1 MKTDPSIPGPLNRKN
16 NIRLTRPRIWIE
28 HATILLLEVLPR
40 SFDIIL
46 SLMLI
51 ALLSPFLLAR
61 GILAMVNT
69 SKVFQTVEL
78 IGRFRTPFHRLRF
91 SGTSPGSGLPVLFN
105 ILRGDM
111 AFAGPRPM
119 TVDEASH
126 LTPGQGIRFTLRPGI
141 FSPHSLRRKIG
152 IAHDS
157 ETVSDIDFYYNESVQ
172 GDMGLVARSLIGGL
186 LAGGGL
192 RATPPVLHFFG
203 VDIANTTM
211 DEAIA
216 WMVQRIRTHAPA
228 FIAFVNP
235 DCLNIAYRNEPYRKV
250 LASATRVLPDGI
262 GINLGCRMLG
272 VSLLANVNGTDLFPR
287 LCEKAATE
295 GLSLFLLGAKPGV
308 AAAVAQNMQERFPS
322 LSIAGVRDGYFSLQE
337 TELVVDEINQSN
349 ADLLLVAFGAPKQEL
364 WLAEHRAKLKPGV
377 CMGVGGLFDFYSGRM
392 PRAPVWMREIGLEWT
407 WRLMLEPGRMWRRYL
422 IGNPLFI
429 YRVWLQKRTGKTA

>member
-61 GILAMVNT
+61 GILGMVNT
-69 SKVFQTVEL
+69 GKVFETVEL

-91 SGTSPGSGLPVLFN
+91 SGSSLGSGLAVLFN

-119 TVDEASH
+119 TVDEALH
-126 LTPGQGIRFTLRPGI
+126 LKPEQGIRFTLRPGI

-172 GDMGLVARSLIGGL
+172 GDMGLVA
-186 LAGGGL
+186 
-192 RATPPVLHFFG
+192 V
-203 VDIANTTM
+203 
-211 DEAIA
+211 
-216 WMVQRIRTHAPA
+216 
-228 FIAFVNP
+228 
-235 DCLNIAYRNEPYRKV
+235 
-250 LASATRVLPDGI
+250 
-262 GINLGCRMLG
+262 
-272 VSLLANVNGTDLFPR
+272 
-287 LCEKAATE
+287 
-295 GLSLFLLGAKPGV
+295 
-308 AAAVAQNMQERFPS
+308 
-322 LSIAGVRDGYFSLQE
+322 FSLC
-337 TELVVDEINQSN
+337 VDVFWPQ
-349 ADLLLVAFGAPKQEL
+349 
-364 WLAEHRAKLKPGV
+364 
-377 CMGVGGLFDFYSGRM
+377 
-392 PRAPVWMREIGLEWT
+392 
-407 WRLMLEPGRMWRRYL
+407 
-422 IGNPLFI
+422 
-429 YRVWLQKRTGKTA
+429 RVI